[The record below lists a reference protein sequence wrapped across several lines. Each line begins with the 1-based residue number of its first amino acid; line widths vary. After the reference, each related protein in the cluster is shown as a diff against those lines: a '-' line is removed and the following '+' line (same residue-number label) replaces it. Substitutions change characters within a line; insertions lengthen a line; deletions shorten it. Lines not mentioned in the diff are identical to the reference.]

1 MKYVLFT
8 LGFTLLHAAVYTIAG
23 ALILKVSK
31 DVYEGKT
38 RLMSY
43 LRDKSDENERG
54 HVQKWFF
61 PAQLLRG
68 AAMSVVLYPILEPVG
83 ALAFGQRFALLGG
96 LMFVYTHVACA
107 APSPDN
113 VEGFVYLKPHLFDRS
128 SFSRFQLEMV
138 TYATLFGVAAAWLL
152 F

>member
-1 MKYVLFT
+1 MQYVLFT
-8 LGFTLLHAAVYTIAG
+8 LWFTLLHAAAYTIAG
-23 ALILKVSK
+23 ALVLKISK

-43 LRDKSDENERG
+43 LRDMSDETERG
-54 HVQKWFF
+54 HVQRWFF

-68 AAMSVVLYPILEPVG
+68 AAMSVVLYPILDSID
-83 ALAFGQRFALLGG
+83 ALGFGQRFAFLGG

-107 APSPDN
+107 APGPDN
-113 VEGFVYLKPHLFDRS
+113 VEGFVYLKPHLFDRT
-128 SFSRFQLEMV
+128 SFLKFQLEMV
-138 TYATLFGVAAAWLL
+138 TYAMLFGVAGAWLL